1 MINYILLDGSPEV
14 ENDKKDNMLVEVNGK
29 LIEVNMTEDEDKG
42 QKPQGVENPD
52 TELFQRGFNIF
63 MGEVNM
69 ESVKQI
75 INWIISANFAK
86 EKMHKE
92 LTLGICSPGGDLNA
106 CFALLDVMM
115 GSKIPIR
122 TIGMGMIASCG
133 LLMFITGAK
142 GRRVL
147 TPNTSILSHQY
158 TWGSFGK
165 EHELF
170 ATVKEFD
177 LTTSRLLSHY
187 KKCTGLSEK
196 VIREKLLPPHDVWL
210 DSKQAKKLGLCD
222 SVKEMRMT

>member
-1 MINYILLDGSPEV
+1 
-14 ENDKKDNMLVEVNGK
+14 
-29 LIEVNMTEDEDKG
+29 MTEDEEKG
-42 QKPQGVENPD
+42 QKPQSTEAPD
-52 TELFQRGFNIF
+52 AELFQRGFHIF
-63 MGEVNM
+63 MGDVTMENM
-69 ESVKQI
+69 HPI

-86 EKMHKE
+86 EKKHKE

-133 LLMFITGAK
+133 LLMFISGEK
-142 GRRVL
+142 GRRIL

-158 TWGSFGK
+158 SWGTYGK

-170 ATVKEFD
+170 AQVKEYD
-177 LTTSRLLSHY
+177 LTTERIVNHY

-196 VIREKLLPPHDVWL
+196 DIRKYLLPPHDVWL
-210 DSKQAKKLGLCD
+210 SAKEAKKLGLCD
-222 SVKEMRMT
+222 SIKATY